1 MWKLIDGKI
10 FAFFMYTEDK
20 EFLEEYVSDKLYG
33 FSALVR
39 KIIENETNKYMSE
52 YVFIKN
58 KLKNMKEKYDK
69 TLKNDDFTMTSVK
82 IEKIDLNILQYL
94 AYNNNTSTGGYLRQ
108 LIHNEV
114 RRLKENENQ

>member
-1 MWKLIDGKI
+1 MWRLIDGKI

-20 EFLEEYVSDKLYG
+20 QFLEEYVSDKLYG
-33 FSALVR
+33 FSAMVR
-39 KIIENETNKYMSE
+39 SIIEKETNKYMSE

-94 AYNNNTSTGGYLRQ
+94 AYNNNTSTGGYIRK

-114 RRLKENENQ
+114 RRLKENAD